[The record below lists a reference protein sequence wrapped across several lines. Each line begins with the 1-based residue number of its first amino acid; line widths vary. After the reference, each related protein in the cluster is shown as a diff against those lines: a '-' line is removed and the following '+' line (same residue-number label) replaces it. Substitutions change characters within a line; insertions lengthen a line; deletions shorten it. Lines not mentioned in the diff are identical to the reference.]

1 MSPAMGDADKINGNS
16 MKRIAPV
23 AAPKDLLPIAV
34 EIENV
39 RSGDIPESPKPYR
52 QAATKDNMAPEATLN
67 ISSAEPWQ
75 INAIQM
81 LMRAPK

>member
-1 MSPAMGDADKINGNS
+1 MGEALRIKGNS
-16 MKRIAPV
+16 IKRIAPV

-39 RSGDIPESPKPYR
+39 RSGDMPESPKPYR
-52 QAATKDNMAPEATLN
+52 QAAANDSMAPEATLKMSN
-67 ISSAEPWQ
+67 AEPWQ
-75 INAIQM
+75 ISASQM